1 MKLFFTR
8 HPLRLLALALS
19 AVLAAAAY
27 AASETSEPPEDEVF
41 VPTEEIS
48 EDFAISFP
56 VDI

>member
-1 MKLFFTR
+1 MKHFFTR
-8 HPLRLLALALS
+8 HPFRLLALVLS
-19 AVLAAAAY
+19 AMLAAAAY
-27 AASETSEPPEDEVF
+27 AASETSAAPDDEVF